1 MATDVM
7 MTTEQMM
14 YEDATDQSPIIT
26 GSKLCFNN
34 LNVPLIPRISIY
46 TVSLIFSA
54 FHLLV
59 IIVCVRERKKAT
71 YKHDIVYM
79 VGLAIVDMTFLLS
92 TIIVQPG
99 ARKTGA
105 LTSLTPLILVMS
117 VMLLALRAVD
127 RFNIFIRKQAKPW
140 SFRFQ
145 IVLCLVSNVFVTVP
159 ITYSALFTDIPFI
172 LIFWC
177 IVSLIILVSYST
189 IVCKLLLKAR
199 KSRLQISPTQPSRLF
214 RRHIAGGKS
223 SRGTATDEN
232 AGISSIKE
240 TGMTFVE
247 PLQNLNVAM
256 SKHSSVQPDHVV
268 EEKTL
273 HQMTNI
279 EVITAETSNQMRNE
293 HKVLD
298 IATTSSK
305 IGKENNEHEVAI
317 ATTSSHIGKEN
328 GEVAIATTSNHIGKE
343 NGEIAIATTSNHIG
357 QENGEVAIATTSNQ
371 IGQEN
376 GEVAIATTSNQ
387 IGKENEEVAIVETS
401 KHIGKKHGEVA
412 IEKTFR
418 QTSKEN
424 WEMVIMKT
432 NSQMGNDN
440 DEVAIVHKSKHMG
453 NESKEMVTVQT
464 IRYPGRG
471 KKEEVIVQ
479 NSTQSANINKNVFPV
494 QKSEKFGKKKVGMRL
509 EVRQNSAHIGKDKRT
524 EVPVHVNRNQILIT
538 KRNKGN
544 HIRSASL
551 ALVCITIIFYLSWF
565 PTWLVN
571 IWDGAPCNLLL
582 IVYVNSIVNPFV
594 YLITLKTFRKASYNL
609 ISMFFRRLCKS
620 N

>member
-7 MTTEQMM
+7 MTTEPMM
-14 YEDATDQSPIIT
+14 YEDATDQSSIIT

-199 KSRLQISPTQPSRLF
+199 KSRIQISPTQPSRLF
-214 RRHIAGGKS
+214 RRHIARGKS
-223 SRGTATDEN
+223 STGTATDEN

-247 PLQNLNVAM
+247 PLQNLNAAM
-256 SKHSSVQPDHVV
+256 SSSVQPDHVV
-268 EEKTL
+268 KEKTL

-305 IGKENNEHEVAI
+305 IGKENNEHEVAN
-317 ATTSSHIGKEN
+317 ATTSNHIGKEN
-328 GEVAIATTSNHIGKE
+328 REVAIATTSNHIGKE

-371 IGQEN
+371 IGKEN
-376 GEVAIATTSNQ
+376 G
-387 IGKENEEVAIVETS
+387 EVAIVETS
-401 KHIGKKHGEVA
+401 KHIGKEHGEVA

-432 NSQMGNDN
+432 NSQMGNEN

-453 NESKEMVTVQT
+453 NESKELLTVQT

-479 NSTQSANINKNVFPV
+479 NSTQSANIIKNVFPV
-494 QKSEKFGKKKVGMRL
+494 QKSEKFGKKKVGVRL
-509 EVRQNSAHIGKDKRT
+509 EVGQNSAHIGKDKRT

-544 HIRSASL
+544 YIRSASL